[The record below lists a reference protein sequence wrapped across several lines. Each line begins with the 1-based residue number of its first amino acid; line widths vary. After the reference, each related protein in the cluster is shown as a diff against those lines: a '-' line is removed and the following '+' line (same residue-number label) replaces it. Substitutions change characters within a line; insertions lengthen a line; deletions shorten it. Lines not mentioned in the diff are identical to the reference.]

1 MGSTTHTVSAA
12 GVSRRAFLKSSAAV
26 TAATTLP
33 ATRAPLGAQAR
44 QAESPPRTA
53 ITLTVNGVRRTVD
66 VEDRW
71 TLAELLRDHL
81 DLTGTKIGCDRG
93 ECGACTVHLDG
104 APVYSCSQ
112 LAVWADGGAI
122 DTVEG
127 LADDGRLDPL
137 QAAFVVGDGPQCGF
151 CTSGQLMAA
160 KAVVSAAP
168 NPTEDEVR
176 QGMAGNLCRCS
187 NYNRYVAAVLGRP
200 PEPASGRDPMSV
212 VGQSRPRIDAVERVT
227 GAARYTGDVKLPGMA
242 YARVLRSP
250 HPHARI
256 RSIDTGRAREMPGVH
271 AVLTRENCDTVWR
284 SGDQQNPRY
293 LFNNP
298 VRFVGDPV
306 AAVAAV
312 DRHAAEAAIQAI
324 EVDYEPLDFVL
335 DPEEALRPGAVEI
348 QPGGNLSRRGDGE
361 ALPEVYERGSV
372 DAGVAAAAVVVEETY
387 VSKHHSNAQ
396 MEPRCAVA
404 RWDGD
409 ELTLWSP
416 TQGIANCRADVAR
429 DLDLPPERVRVV
441 CEYMGG
447 GFGNKNQCQDADLIT
462 ALLAREAGR
471 PVKLELTRKDDFL
484 GVHGR
489 WPTVQHYRVA
499 AGRDGTLQAIE
510 LRGFSGMGPH
520 RKSGGRIGGIE
531 QFRCPNVR
539 SEVSPVYTNM
549 TVSANFRGPA
559 YPQGV
564 WGIESVMDQVA
575 HELSIDPVDFHL
587 RNVTRAYNDETPYT
601 SWALPECI
609 TEGARRFGWPARW
622 RRAGTESGPRRRGV
636 GMALGMFTAHLGP
649 SSAVLRLEGGRL
661 FLHIGVTDI
670 GTATKTAMAQL
681 AAEAMGMDLA
691 DVTVVWGDT
700 DRCPYSVGESGS
712 RTTTH
717 TGQAIVEAAE
727 DLQRQIA
734 SADGPLE
741 SRTLIAQATP
751 RPAHDGL
758 ARYSSAAHFVEVE
771 VDTELGGIRV
781 LQYLAMHE
789 SGRIVNPLTAESQV
803 KGGVTMGIGMALHE
817 ELIYDRLTG
826 VPVNPGYYGARVMTH
841 LDTPEIEVRFIE
853 PDDAYGPYG
862 AKNVGEPPIIPVVA
876 AIGNAVFN
884 ATGRRIRE
892 LPMTRDRVLEA
903 LA

>member
-1 MGSTTHTVSAA
+1 MKP
-12 GVSRRAFLKSSAAV
+12 VSRRTFLQSGAAV

-33 ATRAPLGAQAR
+33 AARARPGAQAR
-44 QAESPPRTA
+44 QADSAPRTT
-53 ITLTVNGVRRTVD
+53 ITVTVNGDRRTVD

-71 TLAELLRDHL
+71 TLAELIRDHL

-104 APVYSCSQ
+104 VPVYSCSQ
-112 LAVWADGGAI
+112 LAVWADGRAVT
-122 DTVEG
+122 TVEG
-127 LADDGRLDPL
+127 LAVDGRLDPL
-137 QAAFVVGDGPQCGF
+137 QAAFVAGDGPQCGF

-160 KAVVSAAP
+160 KAVVSTTP
-168 NPTEDEVR
+168 DPTEDDVR

-187 NYNRYVAAVLGRP
+187 NYNRYVAAVLGRRP
-200 PEPASGRDPMSV
+200 DSATDGEPMSV
-212 VGQSRPRIDAVERVT
+212 VGRSRPRIDAVERVT

-256 RSIDTGRAREMPGVH
+256 RSVDTRRAREMPGVH
-271 AVLTRENCDTVWR
+271 AVLTRENCDTVWG
-284 SGDQQNPRY
+284 SGDQQNPRH

-348 QPGGNLSRRGDGE
+348 QPGGNLSRRRDGE
-361 ALPEVYERGSV
+361 ALPEVYQRGNV
-372 DAGVAAAAVVVEETY
+372 EAGFAASEVVVEETY

-404 RWDGD
+404 HWDGD
-409 ELTLWSP
+409 ELTLWTP
-416 TQGIANCRADVAR
+416 TQGISNCRADVAE
-429 DLDLPPERVRVV
+429 DLGLPPERVRVV

-447 GFGNKNQCQDADLIT
+447 GFGNKNQCQDTDLIA

-499 AGRDGTLQAIE
+499 AARDGTLRAIE
-510 LRGFSGMGPH
+510 LRGVSGMGPH
-520 RKSGGRIGGIE
+520 RKSGGGIAGTE
-531 QFRCPNVR
+531 LFRCPNVR
-539 SEVSPVYTNM
+539 REVSPAYTNM
-549 TVSANFRGPA
+549 TVAANFRGPA

-575 HELSIDPVDFHL
+575 HELAIDPVDFHL
-587 RNVTRAYNDETPYT
+587 RNLTRAYNDETPYT
-601 SWALPECI
+601 SWALRECI

-622 RRAGTESGPRRRGV
+622 RRAGTGSGPRRRGV

-649 SSAVLRLEGGRL
+649 SSAVLRLERGRL

-681 AAEAMGMDLA
+681 AAEAMEMDLA
-691 DVTVVWGDT
+691 DVAVVWGDT
-700 DRCPYSVGESGS
+700 ARCPYSVGESGS

-727 DLQRQIA
+727 DLERQIA
-734 SADGPLE
+734 SAGGPLE
-741 SRTLIAQATP
+741 GRTLIAQATP
-751 RPAHDGL
+751 RPVLDGL
-758 ARYSSAAHFVEVE
+758 ARYASAAHFVEVE
-771 VDTELGGIRV
+771 VDVELGGIRV
-781 LQYLAMHE
+781 LQYLAMHD
-789 SGRIVNPLTAESQV
+789 SGRIINPLTAESQV

-817 ELIYDRLTG
+817 ELVYDRLTG
-826 VPVNPGYYGARVMTH
+826 VPVNPGYYGAKVMTH
-841 LDTPEIEVRFIE
+841 LDAPEIEVRFIE

-884 ATGRRIRE
+884 ATGRRLRE